1 MGNKYDEFGRVD
13 PPSVSRCPR
22 ILTSEMTEN
31 LRGLI
36 SETPSVYFDE
46 IAEWLA
52 IYHDQPVFLGD
63 NLRDLGL
70 TYKLLR
76 RVAAERDDV
85 AYADWLH
92 DIAANLCRPAGLSRR
107 I

>member
-1 MGNKYDEFGRVD
+1 VLRGR
-13 PPSVSRCPR
+13 PR
-22 ILTSEMTEN
+22 ILTSEMTED
-31 LRGLI
+31 LRQLI
-36 SETPSVYFDE
+36 SETPSVYLDE

-52 IYHDQPVFLGD
+52 IYYDQPISLTALGD

-85 AYADWLH
+85 
-92 DIAANLCRPAGLSRR
+92 RLSCPLPPPLSGPRD
-107 I
+107 